1 MHRSNSLSFK
11 IHKVIKNKELSYIVL
26 HHFTVVF
33 MIRMIRISLL
43 VLLVVGISGIMVT
56 GSTLNSTPILPVYS
70 TPAQESSGEAV
81 GQQDEATNEP
91 TEDEPTVDQPVDDEP
106 EVEPE
111 APVAEPVNESNPVSV
126 TEEEQEQKQLALDI
140 ISSNGLVVVNDTAGA
155 VDGDAGS
162 GSGDEVGTA
171 EKEVT
176 CVKNAKGD
184 VFCYETLPT
193 IEHCLKPMVEEDPPL
208 CIKGS

>member
-1 MHRSNSLSFK
+1 MKS
-11 IHKVIKNKELSYIVL
+11 KELSYIVP
-26 HHFTVVF
+26 HHITVVL
-33 MIRMIRISLL
+33 MIRMIRTSLL
-43 VLLVVGISGIMVT
+43 VLVVVGISGIMVT

-81 GQQDEATNEP
+81 GQQDEATDEP

-106 EVEPE
+106 EIEPE
-111 APVAEPVNESNPVSV
+111 APVAEPVNESNAVSV
-126 TEEEQEQKQLALDI
+126 TDEEQEQKQLALDI
-140 ISSNGLVVVNDTAGA
+140 ISSNGFVVVNNTAGA
-155 VDGDAGS
+155 VDGGAGS
-162 GSGDEVGTA
+162 GTGDEVGTA

>member
-1 MHRSNSLSFK
+1 M
-11 IHKVIKNKELSYIVL
+11 VVL
-26 HHFTVVF
+26 

-43 VLLVVGISGIMVT
+43 VLLVVGISGIMVS

-81 GQQDEATNEP
+81 GQQDEATDEP
-91 TEDEPTVDQPVDDEP
+91 TEDEPTADQPVDDEP
-106 EVEPE
+106 EIEPE
-111 APVAEPVNESNPVSV
+111 APVTEPVNESNAVSV

-155 VDGDAGS
+155 AGS

-208 CIKGS
+208 CIKGN